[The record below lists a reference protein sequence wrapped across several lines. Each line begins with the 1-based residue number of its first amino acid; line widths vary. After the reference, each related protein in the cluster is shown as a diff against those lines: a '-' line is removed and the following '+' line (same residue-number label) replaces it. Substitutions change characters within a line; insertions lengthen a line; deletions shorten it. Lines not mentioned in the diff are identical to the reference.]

1 MPRYRAFG
9 HSLLNP
15 PHHRDAVRVQRKHFY
30 DQSHYPINMEE
41 VLKKVVLLGD
51 SAVGKT
57 SLMNRFIQNAFSDS
71 YISTVGAK
79 VSKKI
84 VNISLNGVDY
94 AISFMLWDIIGS
106 EGYKSTQSR
115 HIAGLNGAIVVAD
128 LSRPETVRKLEE
140 YWIPL
145 LFETTGEVMP
155 PILFVGNKS
164 DLVDKNAAEKI
175 LAEFRELDA
184 RIRTESVIKRYR
196 ALQPYFATS
205 AKTGQGVEE
214 GFRSLAVMMVMDHE
228 TYDPI
233 TRQMEEVIAESIYET
248 DERKTAKSV
257 MDMIIADFPYVVQS
271 SESSRLI
278 LQDCFGKS
286 AMSKDRPAPKGIREI
301 IDCLLRNAIEK
312 GATEETAA
320 KYREK
325 WLEKLRRFG

>member
-1 MPRYRAFG
+1 MPNKFGYRI
-9 HSLLNP
+9 
-15 PHHRDAVRVQRKHFY
+15 DRKDIYATTYYHV
-30 DQSHYPINMEE
+30 NMEE

-57 SLMNRFIQNAFSDS
+57 SLMNRFIQNAFSDD

-84 VNISLNGVDY
+84 VKINLNNVDY

-115 HIAGLNGAIVVAD
+115 HIAGLNGAIIVAD
-128 LSRPETVRKLEE
+128 LSRPETIKKLEE

-145 LFETTGEVMP
+145 LSETTAEIMP
-155 PILFVGNKS
+155 PILFVGNKL
-164 DLVDKNAAEKI
+164 DLVDQAAADKA
-175 LAEFRELDA
+175 LADFQSLDA
-184 RIRTESVIKRYR
+184 RVRSETVIERYKI
-196 ALQPYFATS
+196 LQPYVMTS

-228 TYDPI
+228 GYDPL
-233 TRQMEEVIAESIYET
+233 TRQMEEVIADSIYEV

-257 MDMIIADFPYVVQS
+257 LDMVVVDFPFVVHS
-271 SESSRLI
+271 SEASRLI

-286 AMSKDRPAPKGIREI
+286 PMSKDKPTPKEIREI
-301 IDCLLRNAIEK
+301 IDCLLRNAREK
-312 GATEETAA
+312 GASEEAIT
-320 KYREK
+320 KYKAK
-325 WLEKLRRFG
+325 WLEKLERFG

>member
-1 MPRYRAFG
+1 
-9 HSLLNP
+9 
-15 PHHRDAVRVQRKHFY
+15 
-30 DQSHYPINMEE
+30 MED

-57 SLMNRFIQNAFSDS
+57 SLMNRFVQNAFSDS

-84 VNISLNGVDY
+84 VNITMNDVEY
-94 AISFMLWDIIGS
+94 AVSFMLWDIIGS

-128 LSRPETVRKLEE
+128 LSRPETIKKLEE

-145 LFETTGEVMP
+145 LHETTAEIMP
-155 PILFVGNKS
+155 PILFVGNKL
-164 DLVDKNAAEKI
+164 DLVEKDVAEKM
-175 LAEFRELDA
+175 LKEFMGLDS
-184 RIRTESVIKRYR
+184 RIRTRSVIDRYR
-196 ALQPYFATS
+196 ILAPYVVTS

-228 TYDPI
+228 GYDPI
-233 TRQMEEVIAESIYET
+233 TRQMEEVIADSIYES
-248 DERKTAKSV
+248 DERKTARS
-257 MDMIIADFPYVVQS
+257 MLDMIVADFPYVVQS
-271 SESSRLI
+271 SETSRLL

-286 AMSKDRPAPKGIREI
+286 TMSKDRPTPNGIREI
-301 IDCLLRNAIEK
+301 IDCLLRNARDK
-312 GATEETAA
+312 GATEETIK

-325 WLEKLRRFG
+325 WLEKLKRFG